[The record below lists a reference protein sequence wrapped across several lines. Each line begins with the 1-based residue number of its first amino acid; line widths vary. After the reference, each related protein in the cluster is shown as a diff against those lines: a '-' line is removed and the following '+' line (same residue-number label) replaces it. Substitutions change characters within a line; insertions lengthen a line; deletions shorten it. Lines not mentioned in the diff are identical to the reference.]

1 MSQFLT
7 QIPFDTEFFQIFTF
21 YIVVYG
27 SILYIYRRTFRSN
40 WSKFHA
46 ILKGTGFVFLIALPI
61 YGFSILD
68 ASQLLLRGHDLG
80 GARVHLSV
88 DPPEGAVLPGDRCG
102 VLCQE
107 LLLEDRI
114 RFAEIVQSDRKA
126 PDGSLPTVRYEKR
139 TDSAACGTYRAPT
152 DAASTAEPATSGLV
166 PLERGFRAAV
176 ALGTCI
182 TYQIVE
188 EPSAAIV
195 VRTWPEGWR
204 GAPIYLSESHT
215 EHHEIFRRG
224 EGLAVRQMLAESEAA
239 WTSVLAFPPRIRRSD
254 IPGEGLTYSTRLSYG
269 APPLEQLINR
279 TLSLELN
286 GRFDVPAPALPRLIA
301 ALDHGEP
308 AVRSALAKAIGA
320 QGPAA
325 ASAAPSLIE
334 RLADPDEAVAEAAR
348 LALGRIGSAAV
359 RPLTRA
365 LAHPSAQVRLG
376 AVRALGALGPAAR
389 AAGPALAKILE
400 RKDSPRRAVAAW
412 ALGQLRWT
420 EALPALLAALESP
433 ERDLRDSAKF
443 ALARIGKAAV
453 PGLMAKLDHE
463 DLNVR
468 VYAVEALGA
477 IGPAAG
483 PALTA
488 LRAGMGSEM
497 ALNYQW
503 AIEQIEGRRAGPNQ

>member
-1 MSQFLT
+1 MTHFLT
-7 QIPFDTEFFQIFTF
+7 GNSFDVEFFYISSF
-21 YIVVYG
+21 YIIVYG
-27 SILYIYRRTFRSN
+27 SILYIYHRTFRSN
-40 WSKFHA
+40 WSRFHA
-46 ILKGTGFVFLIALPI
+46 VLKGSGFVCLIALPI

-68 ASQLLLRGHDLG
+68 AAQLLLRGRDLG

-107 LLLEDRI
+107 LLLEDRM

-126 PDGSLPTVRYEKR
+126 SAGSLSMVRYEKR
-139 TDSAACGTYRAPT
+139 TDSAACSTHQDPTETANTEGT
-152 DAASTAEPATSGLV
+152 ATSGLV
-166 PLERGFRAAV
+166 VLEREFRAAV

-188 EPSAAIV
+188 EPGAAVV
-195 VRTWPEGWR
+195 VRTWPEAWHS
-204 GAPIYLSESHT
+204 APIYLGESHT

-224 EGLAVRQMLAESEAA
+224 EGLAVKQMLAESEAA

-269 APPLEQLINR
+269 APPLEQLINQ

-286 GRFDVPAPALPRLIA
+286 GRFDAPATALPQLIA
-301 ALDHGEP
+301 ALDHEEP
-308 AVRSALAKAIGA
+308 EVRSALAKVIGA
-320 QGPAA
+320 QGPSAA
-325 ASAAPSLIE
+325 KAAPSLIV
-334 RLADPDEAVAEAAR
+334 RLADPDETVADEAR

-359 RPLTRA
+359 GPLTRA
-365 LAHPSAQVRLG
+365 LAHPRAQVRVG
-376 AVRALGALGPAAR
+376 AVRALGAIGLEAR
-389 AAGPALAKILE
+389 AAGPALAKLLE
-400 RKDSPRRAVAAW
+400 REDSPRRAVVAW

-420 EALPALLAALESP
+420 EALPALLATLESP
-433 ERDLRDSAKF
+433 ERELRDSAKF
-443 ALARIGKAAV
+443 ALARMGEAAV

-463 DLNVR
+463 DLSVR

-477 IGPAAG
+477 IGPAAEQ
-483 PALTA
+483 ALTA

-497 ALNYQW
+497 ALSYRW
-503 AIEQIEGRRAGPNQ
+503 AIEQIEGPLQAP